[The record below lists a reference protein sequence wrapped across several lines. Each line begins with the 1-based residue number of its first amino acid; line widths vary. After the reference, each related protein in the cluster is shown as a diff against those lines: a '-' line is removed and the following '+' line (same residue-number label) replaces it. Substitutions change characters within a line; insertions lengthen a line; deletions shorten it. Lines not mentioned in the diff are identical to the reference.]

1 MTTPRLVLWDI
12 DRTLMYVGH
21 IDKRLYFE
29 IFEEI
34 LGYPIDALADT
45 TGRTD
50 PSIFRDTFL
59 QHGIAEHETETL
71 VPRYIDRLAERFA
84 DARADIHRD
93 GQLFDGTVDTLKTVN
108 AQPGII
114 ASVLTGNIKP
124 VAVAKLEF
132 FDLHPYVDTHIGAY
146 GSDDPD
152 KATLV
157 TIAQQRAA
165 AKHGHTF
172 DRSDTVLIGDSP
184 HDVDAGRHGGATTIA
199 VATGK
204 HTAAELRDAGADT
217 VLDDLRDTDTVL
229 KVIHSF

>member
-1 MTTPRLVLWDI
+1 MTEPRLVLWDI

-34 LGYPIDALADT
+34 LGRPIDALADT

-59 QHGIAEHETETL
+59 QQGIAEHETETL
-71 VPRYIDRLAERFA
+71 VARYLDRLAERFT
-84 DARADIHRD
+84 DARDNIQRD
-93 GQLFDGTVDTLKTVN
+93 GQLFDGTVDTLKAVN

-132 FDLHPYVDTHIGAY
+132 FDLDAYVDTNIGAY

-157 TIAQQRAA
+157 TIAQQRAT

-172 DRSDTVLIGDSP
+172 DRSNTVLIGDST

-204 HTAAELRDAGADT
+204 HTATQLRDAGADT
-217 VLDDLRDTDTVL
+217 VLNDLRDPEAVL
-229 KVIHSF
+229 QAIHSC